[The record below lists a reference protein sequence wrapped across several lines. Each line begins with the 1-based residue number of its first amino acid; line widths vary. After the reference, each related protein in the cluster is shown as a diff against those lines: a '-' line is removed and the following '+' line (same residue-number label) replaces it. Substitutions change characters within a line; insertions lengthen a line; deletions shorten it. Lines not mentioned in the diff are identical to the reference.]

1 MFAYIVRRILATIP
15 AMAVV
20 AIFLFA
26 CSCLSPGGPAAIIAG
41 DTATVEDIIRIR
53 AKLGLDQPV
62 YIQFGEWVWRLL
74 QGDLGISI
82 FTNLPVSKLIEQRL
96 EPTVALTITTLIISV
111 LAAIPMGVLAAWK
124 AGSWI
129 DRVVMVFAVL
139 GFSVPIFVL
148 AYMLIFV
155 FAIWADL
162 LPVQGYDC
170 MPSGF
175 WPFLSHMIL
184 PSAALGMVFAALIA
198 RITRASML
206 DVLAQDYIRTAQ
218 AKGLG
223 SQQVL
228 IGHALKNAGVPIVT
242 IIGIGVALLIGGV
255 VVTETVFAIPGLG
268 RLTVDAILRRDYPI
282 IQGMILIFSGAYVLV
297 NPLVDL
303 SYTLLDPRSR
313 HPVSRQGAR
322 RYVRRHP
329 TIVVGGA
336 LFLIMVA
343 MAVFA
348 PWLGTTDPQALS

>member
-1 MFAYIVRRILATIP
+1 MFAYIIRRILATIP
-15 AMAVV
+15 VMAVV
-20 AIFLFA
+20 AIFVFA
-26 CSCLSPGGPAAIIAG
+26 LLYLSPGDPAAIIAG
-41 DTATVEDIIRIR
+41 DTATVEDIVRIR

-62 YIQFGEWVWRLL
+62 YIQFGSWVWRLV

-82 FTNLPVSKLIEQRL
+82 FTNLPVSKLVQQRL

-111 LAAIPMGVLAAWK
+111 LTAIPMGVLAAWK

-139 GFSVPIFVL
+139 GFSVPVFVL

-162 LPVQGYDC
+162 LPVQGYV
-170 MPSGF
+170 SITAGF
-175 WPFLSHMIL
+175 WPFLSHIIL
-184 PSAALGMVFAALIA
+184 PSTALGMIFAALIA

-218 AKGLG
+218 AKGL
-223 SQQVL
+223 SSEQVL
-228 IGHALKNAGVPIVT
+228 IGHALKNAAVPIVT

-282 IQGMILIFSGAYVLV
+282 IQGIILIFSAAYVLV
-297 NPLVDL
+297 NLLVDL
-303 SYTLLDPRSR
+303 SYTLIDPRI
-313 HPVSRQGAR
+313 
-322 RYVRRHP
+322 RY
-329 TIVVGGA
+329 
-336 LFLIMVA
+336 
-343 MAVFA
+343 
-348 PWLGTTDPQALS
+348 

>member
-1 MFAYIVRRILATIP
+1 M
-15 AMAVV
+15 
-20 AIFLFA
+20 
-26 CSCLSPGGPAAIIAG
+26 
-41 DTATVEDIIRIR
+41 
-53 AKLGLDQPV
+53 
-62 YIQFGEWVWRLL
+62 WRLL

-162 LPVQGYDC
+162 LPVQGYVSIT
-170 MPSGF
+170 SGF

-228 IGHALKNAGVPIVT
+228 IGHALKNAAVPIVT

-282 IQGMILIFSGAYVLV
+282 IQGIILIFSGAYVLI
-297 NPLVDL
+297 NLLVDL
-303 SYTLLDPRSR
+303 SYTLIDPRI
-313 HPVSRQGAR
+313 
-322 RYVRRHP
+322 RY
-329 TIVVGGA
+329 
-336 LFLIMVA
+336 
-343 MAVFA
+343 
-348 PWLGTTDPQALS
+348 